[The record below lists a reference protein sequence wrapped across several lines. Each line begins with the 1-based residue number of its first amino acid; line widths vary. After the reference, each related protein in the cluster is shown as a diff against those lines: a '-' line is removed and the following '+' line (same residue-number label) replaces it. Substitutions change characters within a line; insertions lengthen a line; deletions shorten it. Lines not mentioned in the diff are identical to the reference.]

1 MTLHELRFINY
12 TELIQNKNN
21 SKYLEDKPRLENLNN
36 IYIAYQNKKIVY
48 VGSKN
53 IQNGLEI
60 AAEKLKGLICND
72 SVLIIRIEDKD
83 TNLLLR

>member
-60 AAEKLKGLICND
+60 AAEKLNGLICND